1 MREFYNKPNFTE
13 IDDSFE
19 LTDFDGVDAA
29 YVYSGSI
36 PALELM
42 NRRLKWRDCDEKTN
56 KMLGIEAHVITLGEI
71 VDQIRKINKKEIGMD
86 FAIVTVFIDS
96 PMNGIILQYGNH
108 GDKWYKIGDYAGY
121 A

>member
-13 IDDSFE
+13 IDPSFE

-29 YVYSGSI
+29 YVYCGSM
-36 PALELM
+36 PGLEFM
-42 NRRLKWRDCDEKTN
+42 NKRLKWRDCDEKTN
-56 KMLGIEAHVITLGEI
+56 KMLGIEAHVITLKEI
-71 VDQIRKINKKEIGMD
+71 VDQIRKINIEDIGMD
-86 FAIVTVFIDS
+86 YVIVTVFIES

>member
-1 MREFYNKPNFTE
+1 MRDFYNKPNFTE
-13 IDDSFE
+13 IDPSFE

-29 YVYSGSI
+29 YVYCGSM
-36 PALELM
+36 PCLEIM
-42 NRRLKWRDCDEKTN
+42 NKRLKWRDCDEKTN
-56 KMLGIEAHVITLGEI
+56 KMLGIEAHVITLKEI
-71 VDQIRKINKKEIGMD
+71 VDQIRKINIEDIGMD
-86 FAIVTVFIDS
+86 YVMVTVFIES